1 MRFNSLTSDPV
12 ISYNNQ
18 KYKFIYLLDWIRLK
32 EREREREIESN
43 NKHSSLF
50 SLIHSSIYHE
60 KLGNLCYPPSEI

>member
-32 EREREREIESN
+32 EREKERE
-43 NKHSSLF
+43 K
-50 SLIHSSIYHE
+50 
-60 KLGNLCYPPSEI
+60 